1 MCTSDRIGG
10 ECTASSAVYRRPVRG
25 GAHDGGVIPVSPFAA
40 HGQDDATTTTGHAP
54 GYLQRLDVTDRSDYV
69 FYAAL
74 MLLPA
79 DGTVLGWYMP
89 FWTPIS
95 PWLFM
100 LYTALNWRLVPIV
113 YHRFR
118 RFFLFPLVALMLSVI
133 GWATV
138 AFHPLPAL
146 WSFLGIAGALACLA
160 SLEIA
165 VRIKR
170 LDWRHMIRII
180 LTAYWIAF
188 AVGVVQFLAIHL
200 DVTFVR
206 DWFSKLMAREYIT
219 ADSPWGG
226 NRPQFLF
233 AEPSY
238 IGMHLYGVLLPLMWM
253 MRGRDRVY
261 AKRLRDL
268 IIVFAVGSI
277 IMGAG
282 VRIIIDTG
290 VALVVAIIAT
300 TDFSN
305 KEQVKRAW
313 CLFSVMLIA
322 GMAVML
328 GDERIRSILT
338 QGPVSG
344 DESASARLSQS
355 LTPLIA
361 LIQHPFN
368 LFTGFGAGNIAEA
381 NRLGTTISYALLNGP
396 DSKIPWWVWKNISP
410 DSAFTMSAYTSFI
423 TEFGLIGL
431 TALVII
437 VISRISGQHLWNR
450 TTICWLMLSA
460 YLYVQFEG
468 YAFYALPL
476 FIWNMKPPSITR

>member
-1 MCTSDRIGG
+1 M
-10 ECTASSAVYRRPVRG
+10 
-25 GAHDGGVIPVSPFAA
+25 
-40 HGQDDATTTTGHAP
+40 
-54 GYLQRLDVTDRSDYV
+54 TDRSDYV

-95 PWLFM
+95 PWLLM
-100 LYTALNWRLVPIV
+100 LYTALNWRLMPIV

-118 RFFLFPLVALMLSVI
+118 RFLLFPLVALMLSMI

-146 WSFLGIAGALACLA
+146 WSFLGLAGALACLA

-180 LTAYWIAF
+180 LIAYWIAF

-200 DVTFVR
+200 DITFVR

-261 AKRLRDL
+261 VKRLRNL
-268 IIVFAVGSI
+268 IIVFAAGSI
-277 IMGAG
+277 LMGAG

-290 VALVVAIIAT
+290 VALLIAIIET
-300 TDFSN
+300 LNLHDRRIR
-305 KEQVKRAW
+305 KRAFITSTAIV
-313 CLFSVMLIA
+313 LLTAAAALTNGRV
-322 GMAVML
+322 
-328 GDERIRSILT
+328 RSIVE
-338 QGPVSG
+338 QGPLAG
-344 DESASARLSQS
+344 DTSSSARLSQT
-355 LTPLIA
+355 LTPVIA
-361 LIQHPFN
+361 LIQHPMN

-381 NRLGTTISYALLNGP
+381 NRLGTTTAYAMLNGP
-396 DSKIPWWVWKNISP
+396 DAAAPWWVWKNMSP
-410 DSAFTMSAYTSFI
+410 DSTFTMSAYTSFI

-431 TALVII
+431 TALVVI
-437 VISRISGQHLWNR
+437 VISHISERHLRNR
-450 TTICWLMLSA
+450 TTICWLILVA

-476 FIWNMKPPSITR
+476 FIWGMKTNTASRSAAPLSAWTSTPCP